1 VCIEAICRAF
11 PIPLGASLVLE
22 GLFLGYKDLQ
32 EGFEGLWNTR
42 LRIGRGIWDA
52 SADWSGACGDLASPL
67 KILSFLSQTRRSL
80 QSTDSRV
87 CYGPAPSASTLAT
100 ETALR
105 GSGEWAL
112 RRYLTMDALEA
123 LEKPN
128 PQLSRH

>member
-11 PIPLGASLVLE
+11 PSRQAPLALK
-22 GLFLGYKDLQ
+22 GLFLGYNDLQ
-32 EGFEGLWNTR
+32 EGFEGLWNTW
-42 LRIGRGIWDA
+42 LGAGIGIWDS
-52 SADWSGACGDLASPL
+52 SADWSGACGGLASPL